1 MIASKKGS
9 NYHMN
14 YKRFPLGA
22 LWTNGYLFWD
32 EETHEAFFIDP
43 GGKTEDVI
51 NFLGGHDLKLTMVLL
66 THGHIDHIAGIH
78 EFVPFVKDNI
88 YIGSKDAFMLRKP
101 SAALQNLL
109 GVHCTGLENFNELH
123 DGQVIDFPGYT
134 IKVMETPGHTEG
146 SVITDKDGHKVLI
159 SGDTL
164 FAQSVGRTD
173 LDGGDEIKLESSL
186 RRLAELPDGLH
197 VLPGHGPDTNIG
209 SERELNPYWPR

>member
-1 MIASKKGS
+1 MQ
-9 NYHMN
+9 

-32 EETHEAFFIDP
+32 DETKEAFFIDP
-43 GGKTEDVI
+43 GGKTEDVQAFMAA
-51 NFLGGHDLKLTMVLL
+51 NNLTLKMVLL

-78 EFVPFVKDNI
+78 EFVPMVGDNI
-88 YIGSKDAFMLRKP
+88 YIGVNDAPMLRKP
-101 SAALQNLL
+101 SRQLQALL
-109 GVHCTGLENFNELH
+109 GVDCKGIENFREVE
-123 DGQVIDFPGYT
+123 DGRVIDFPGYT
-134 IKVMETPGHTEG
+134 IKVIDTPGHTEG
-146 SVITDKDGHKVLI
+146 SVCYFITDREGHHILV

-173 LDGGDEIKLESSL
+173 LEGGDSVKLEASL
-186 RRLAELPDGLH
+186 RKLAEFSDGLH